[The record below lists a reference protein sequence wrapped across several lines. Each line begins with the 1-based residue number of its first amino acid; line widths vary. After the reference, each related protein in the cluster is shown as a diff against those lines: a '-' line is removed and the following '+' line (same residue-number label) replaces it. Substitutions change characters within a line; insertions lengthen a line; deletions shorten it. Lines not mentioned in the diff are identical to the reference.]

1 MFSKSA
7 GMKKILLV
15 AVILGIY
22 GLFMCGC
29 GKVSQKV
36 SSNIPNGSNGA
47 EEDVAKPK
55 SSDGKNLDMEN
66 KYKNKAVVL
75 ETVVDIFREPD
86 INSERVTQAIFNQ
99 PVEVIEEKGSWTKVK
114 VVDGYT
120 GWLKSK
126 FIDRDCTSIM
136 EEKYTD
142 RAVITGKTK
151 KVYSSA
157 GGGVTLKDVVMGTE
171 LFIKEKR
178 TVITRLL
185 CPEELR
191 DGLIQKIQ

>member
-1 MFSKSA
+1 
-7 GMKKILLV
+7 
-15 AVILGIY
+15 
-22 GLFMCGC
+22 
-29 GKVSQKV
+29 
-36 SSNIPNGSNGA
+36 
-47 EEDVAKPK
+47 
-55 SSDGKNLDMEN
+55 
-66 KYKNKAVVL
+66 
-75 ETVVDIFREPD
+75 
-86 INSERVTQAIFNQ
+86 
-99 PVEVIEEKGSWTKVK
+99 VK

-171 LFIKEKR
+171 LFIKEKKGP
-178 TVITRLL
+178 LL
-185 CPEELR
+185 RGCSAR
-191 DGLIQKIQ
+191 RNYGMD